1 MKKCS
6 VSAKCGGCRL
16 LAVPYSDQ
24 LKMKRTAVREM
35 FPGADVQ
42 PVCGM
47 KDPYHYRHKIY
58 CAFGY
63 DRFHHIRAGLFEEN
77 SHRIVFTKEC
87 LIQHT
92 AANRLIGDLCRY
104 AEQLKIEP
112 YDEDTTAG
120 HLRYAYIRV
129 SHHSGKLMLT
139 LVIGSK
145 FLPNEKALIRM
156 IREEHPEVVTLVLN
170 YNRGHDSMVLGQK
183 ERVLFGKG
191 RLLDKIDGV
200 TFSISPRSF
209 YQVNPVQ
216 TEILYRTAL
225 DLAGI
230 RKTDNVLDLC
240 CGIGT
245 ISLLAA
251 KRAAF
256 VLGVEINP
264 QAIQDAKL
272 NARLN
277 GIENTEFVAMD
288 AEAFMERLGEK
299 PDVIFLDP
307 PRAGLSEKTLDAIGN
322 LGTKTIVYVSC
333 NPETQARDTKYLR
346 SFGYRIRTIVPV
358 DQFPF
363 TSHIETVA
371 LLSLQPSKKHGR
383 N

>member
-1 MKKCS
+1 MKKCA
-6 VSAKCGGCRL
+6 VSRKCGGCRYL
-16 LAVPYSDQ
+16 EVPYSDQ
-24 LKMKRTAVREM
+24 LKKKRNMVREL

-42 PVCGM
+42 EVRGM
-47 KDPYHYRHKIY
+47 EDPYHYRHKIY

-63 DRFHHIRAGLFEEN
+63 DRYHHVRAGLYEEN
-77 SHRIVFTKEC
+77 SHRIVYTTSC

-92 AANRLIGDLCRY
+92 AANRLIADLCRY
-104 AEQLKIEP
+104 AEELKIEP
-112 YDEDTTAG
+112 YEEDTENG

-129 SHHSGKLMLT
+129 SHHNQKIMLT

-145 FLPNEKALIRM
+145 FLPNEKALIGM
-156 IREEHPEVVTLVLN
+156 IRKDHPEVVTTVLN

-191 RLLDKIDGV
+191 RLLDRIDGV
-200 TFSISPRSF
+200 TFSISSRSF

-216 TEILYRTAL
+216 TEVLYRTAL
-225 DLAGI
+225 ELAEI

-251 KRAAF
+251 RKAAF

-264 QAIQDAKL
+264 QAIADARM

-277 GIENTEFVAMD
+277 EIENTEFVAMD
-288 AEAFMERLGEK
+288 AEVFMERLGER
-299 PDVIFLDP
+299 PDIVFLDP
-307 PRAGLSEKTLDAIGN
+307 PRAGLTEKTLQAIAR
-322 LGTKTIVYVSC
+322 LRAKKIVYVSC
-333 NPETQARDTKYLR
+333 NPETQARDTKFLYKN
-346 SFGYRIRTIVPV
+346 GYRIRTIVPV

-363 TSHIETVA
+363 TGHIETIV
-371 LLSLQPSKKHGR
+371 LLQKLNS
-383 N
+383 